1 MKNSEPAVIAGV
13 VAAVINAVTLIVF
26 GQELTTEQ
34 GAAVVGVVTTIAA
47 FYIRSQVTPTG

>member
-1 MKNSEPAVIAGV
+1 MKAEPAVIAGI
-13 VAAVINAVTLIVF
+13 VAAVINAVALLVF

-34 GAAVVGVVTTIAA
+34 EAAIVGVVTTVAA